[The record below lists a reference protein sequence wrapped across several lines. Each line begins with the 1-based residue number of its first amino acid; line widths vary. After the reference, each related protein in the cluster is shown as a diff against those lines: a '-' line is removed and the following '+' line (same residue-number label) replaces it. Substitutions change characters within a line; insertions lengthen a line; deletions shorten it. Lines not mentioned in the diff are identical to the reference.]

1 MQVYS
6 EQMSDSICVPRI
18 PPDGQESAALLRN
31 AELNGFSNVNGGGS
45 VLMVGT
51 IDRNN
56 LMLHR
61 SKAAGEHTLPR
72 PAVNAN
78 QFSTMPRNNHTTTF
92 QVINWQC
99 YFPVSRVKLSVTIP
113 PTGHPDPKQLETAQ
127 Q

>member
-1 MQVYS
+1 
-6 EQMSDSICVPRI
+6 MSDSVCVPRI

-31 AELNGFSNVNGGGS
+31 AELNGFSGVNGGGS

-61 SKAAGEHTLPR
+61 SKAVGEHTLPR
-72 PAVNAN
+72 PGAAAAATNAN

-92 QVINWQC
+92 QVGIEGQ
-99 YFPVSRVKLSVTIP
+99 S
-113 PTGHPDPKQLETAQ
+113 
-127 Q
+127 

>member
-1 MQVYS
+1 METKPSCMQVYS
-6 EQMSDSICVPRI
+6 EQMSDSVCVPRI

-31 AELNGFSNVNGGGS
+31 AEINGFSNVNGGGS

-61 SKAAGEHTLPR
+61 SRAAGEHTLPR
-72 PAVNAN
+72 PAANAN

-92 QVINWQC
+92 QVCNGRMAQWGGGILDSC
-99 YFPVSRVKLSVTIP
+99 
-113 PTGHPDPKQLETAQ
+113 TANLTAFHR
-127 Q
+127 

>member
-6 EQMSDSICVPRI
+6 EQMSDSVFVPRI

-56 LMLHR
+56 LMMHR

-72 PAVNAN
+72 PTVNAN

-92 QVINWQC
+92 QVVIH
-99 YFPVSRVKLSVTIP
+99 
-113 PTGHPDPKQLETAQ
+113 G
-127 Q
+127 